1 MRVVEMLGIPGSGK
15 STVAAGLRAT
25 LPGSLTLEEAVLH
38 SVRAH
43 GEDGLARAAARLARS
58 PRGRLWKAAYG
69 RSPDRINALG
79 RFIEGHRLLVASF
92 LEAQEARSE
101 RDRGQDLVLGW
112 ALNLMARYQLATES
126 GHNGWLI
133 VDEGFLQRGVALFG
147 FGFDDAD
154 RVLLDA
160 YLRTIPVPAA
170 VVVVDTPGPVVQ
182 SRLDVRGWSERLDG
196 VDDSTRSNFLSDTA
210 VLVEAIQGHAVLS
223 DSRIIACDGSN
234 PTPDSYLSITATLT
248 ADRPGPDDGHGKLIT

>member
-1 MRVVEMLGIPGSGK
+1 MLGVPGSGK

-43 GEDGLARAAARLARS
+43 GEDGLARAAARMARS
-58 PRGRLWKAAYG
+58 PRGRLWKAAYA

-79 RFIEGHRLLVASF
+79 RFIEGHRRLLAAF
-92 LEAQEARSE
+92 LEAQEARSQ

-126 GHNGWLI
+126 GHSGWLI

-154 RVLLDA
+154 RVLLEA
-160 YLRTIPVPAA
+160 YLRSIPVPAA
-170 VVVVDTPGPVVQ
+170 VVVVDTPRPVVQ
-182 SRLDVRGWSERLDG
+182 SRLDARGWSERLDG
-196 VDDSTRSNFLSDTA
+196 VDESTRSHFLDDTGH
-210 VLVEAIQGHAVLS
+210 LVEAIEGHAVLS
-223 DSRIIACDGSN
+223 GSRRIAFDGSS

-248 ADRPGPDDGHGKLIT
+248 DDRLGRDDGQAKLIT